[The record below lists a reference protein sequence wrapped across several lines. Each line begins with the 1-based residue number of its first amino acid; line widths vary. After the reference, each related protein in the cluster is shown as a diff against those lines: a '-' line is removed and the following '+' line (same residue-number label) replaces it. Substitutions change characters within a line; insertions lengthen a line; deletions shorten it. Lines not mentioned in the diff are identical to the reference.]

1 MRVGVLFRGRQIC
14 SSTDADLISTDGV
27 TEVRMTENVQ
37 TWFRLSG
44 EAGEGQQRV
53 NVQRNI
59 PGVGL
64 NLNLIT

>member
-1 MRVGVLFRGRQIC
+1 
-14 SSTDADLISTDGV
+14 
-27 TEVRMTENVQ
+27 MTENVQ
-37 TWFRLSG
+37 TWFGLSG

-53 NVQRNI
+53 NDQRNI